1 MISENKKPDWS
12 DQFTVPG
19 NNMAIAQEISFRL
32 EQLILD
38 GGLAPEQKM
47 PSERQLSAKLGVS
60 RAVIREAL
68 HELQG
73 RGVIETRHGKG
84 SFVTHIV
91 SGSARVSEE
100 GPLLQMFAGH
110 RRTLY
115 DLLEVREQLEG
126 QAAYLAALRATP
138 QDLHRITKA
147 FASLDQTDPLSNAQ
161 PDHSFHQAIV
171 EASHNPVLVHVLNGL
186 KNLMLLTVQAAVANL
201 NPREEMRNRI
211 TRQHR
216 RIYQAIMARKPDAAK
231 RLAMS
236 HVRFVNDSMQDIE
249 RQGTTI
255 IRVSLD
261 QPPRTPDAAT
271 HNSSGQA

>member
-1 MISENKKPDWS
+1 
-12 DQFTVPG
+12 
-19 NNMAIAQEISFRL
+19 MAIAQEISFRL

-38 GGLAPEQKM
+38 GGMAPEQKM
-47 PSERQLSAKLGVS
+47 PSERQLAARLGVS

-84 SFVTHIV
+84 SFVSRIV
-91 SGSARVSEE
+91 PAHEE
-100 GPLLQMFAGH
+100 GTGTGPLLQMFTGH
-110 RRTLY
+110 ARTLY

-147 FASLDQTDPLSNAQ
+147 FATLDQTDPLSNAR

-186 KNLMLLTVQAAVANL
+186 KNLMLLTVQASVANL

-211 TRQHR
+211 ATQHR
-216 RIYQAIMARKPDAAK
+216 RIYQAIMARKPEAAK
-231 RLAMS
+231 RLAAA
-236 HVRFVNDSMQDIE
+236 HVRFVNESMRDIE
-249 RQGTTI
+249 RQGTKI
-255 IRVSLD
+255 IRVSMD
-261 QPPRTPDAAT
+261 QPPTDTGIEA
-271 HNSSGQA
+271 H

>member
-1 MISENKKPDWS
+1 
-12 DQFTVPG
+12 
-19 NNMAIAQEISFRL
+19 MAIAQEISFRL

-47 PSERQLSAKLGVS
+47 PSERQLATRLGVS
-60 RAVIREAL
+60 RAIIREAL

-73 RGVIETRHGKG
+73 RGVIETHHGKG
-84 SFVTHIV
+84 SFVSRIV
-91 SGSARVSEE
+91 SAHQDGTED
-100 GPLLQMFAGH
+100 GPLLQMFTGH
-110 RRTLY
+110 PRTLY

-126 QAAYLAALRATP
+126 QAAFLAAKRATP

-147 FASLDQTDPLSNAQ
+147 FATLDQTDPLTNAR

-186 KNLMLLTVQAAVANL
+186 KNLMLLTVQASVANL

-211 TRQHR
+211 ASQHR
-216 RIYQAIMARKPDAAK
+216 RLYQAIMARKPEASK
-231 RLAMS
+231 RLATA
-236 HVRFVNDSMQDIE
+236 HVRFVNESMREIE
-249 RQGTTI
+249 RQGNKI

-261 QPPRTPDAAT
+261 QPLKD
-271 HNSSGQA
+271 SGTGAQESPSHA

>member
-1 MISENKKPDWS
+1 
-12 DQFTVPG
+12 
-19 NNMAIAQEISFRL
+19 MAIAQEISFRL

-47 PSERQLSAKLGVS
+47 PSERQLETRLGVS

-84 SFVTHIV
+84 SFVSRIV
-91 SGSARVSEE
+91 SGSEENGEE
-100 GPLLQMFAGH
+100 GPLLQMFSGH
-110 RRTLY
+110 PRTLY
-115 DLLEVREQLEG
+115 DLLEVREQLES

-138 QDLHRITKA
+138 QDLHKITKA
-147 FASLDQTDPLSNAQ
+147 FSALDQTDPLSNAR

-186 KNLMLLTVQAAVANL
+186 KNLMLMTVQASVANL

-211 TRQHR
+211 ATQHR
-216 RIYQAIMARKPDAAK
+216 RLYQAIMARKPDSARRMAT
-231 RLAMS
+231 A
-236 HVRFVNDSMQDIE
+236 HVRFVSESMREIE
-249 RQGTTI
+249 RQGTKI
-255 IRVSLD
+255 IRVSMD
-261 QPPRTPDAAT
+261 QPLTDMDAKA
-271 HNSSGQA
+271 H

>member
-1 MISENKKPDWS
+1 
-12 DQFTVPG
+12 
-19 NNMAIAQEISFRL
+19 MAIAQEISFRL

-38 GGLAPEQKM
+38 GGMAPEQKM
-47 PSERQLSAKLGVS
+47 PSERQLAARLGVS

-84 SFVTHIV
+84 SFVSRIV
-91 SGSARVSEE
+91 SAHEDGADA
-100 GPLLQMFAGH
+100 GPLLQMFTGH
-110 RRTLY
+110 PRTLY

-126 QAAYLAALRATP
+126 QAAYLAAQRATP

-147 FASLDQTDPLSNAQ
+147 FATLDQADPLSNAG

-186 KNLMLLTVQAAVANL
+186 KNLMLLTVQASVANL

-211 TRQHR
+211 TTQHR

-231 RLAMS
+231 RLATA
-236 HVRFVNDSMQDIE
+236 HVRFVNESMRDIE
-249 RQGTTI
+249 RQGTKI
-255 IRVSLD
+255 IRVSMD
-261 QPPRTPDAAT
+261 QPLTDT
-271 HNSSGQA
+271 GTKSH

>member
-1 MISENKKPDWS
+1 
-12 DQFTVPG
+12 
-19 NNMAIAQEISFRL
+19 MAIAQEISFRL

-38 GGLAPEQKM
+38 GGLAPGQKM
-47 PSERQLSAKLGVS
+47 PSERQLSTRLGVS
-60 RAVIREAL
+60 RSVIREAL

-73 RGVIETRHGKG
+73 RGVVETRHGMG
-84 SFVTHIV
+84 SFVSRIV
-91 SGSARVSEE
+91 STHGDGGEE

-110 RRTLY
+110 PRTLY

-147 FASLDQTDPLSNAQ
+147 FSALDQTDPLSNAK

-186 KNLMLLTVQAAVANL
+186 KNLMLLTVQASVANL

-211 TRQHR
+211 STQHR
-216 RIYQAIMARKPDAAK
+216 RIYQAVMARKPEAAK
-231 RLAMS
+231 RLAS
-236 HVRFVNDSMQDIE
+236 AHVKFVHEAMKGIE
-249 RQGTTI
+249 REGTKI

-261 QPPRTPDAAT
+261 RA
-271 HNSSGQA
+271 

>member
-1 MISENKKPDWS
+1 
-12 DQFTVPG
+12 
-19 NNMAIAQEISFRL
+19 MAIAQEISYKL

-47 PSERQLSAKLGVS
+47 PSERQLATRLGVS

-84 SFVTHIV
+84 SFVARIV
-91 SGSARVSEE
+91 SSNEEGEVE
-100 GPLLQMFAGH
+100 GPLLHMFNGH
-110 RRTLY
+110 PRTLF

-126 QAAYLAALRATP
+126 QAAFLAAKRATS
-138 QDLHRITKA
+138 QDLHRITRA
-147 FASLDQTDPLSNAQ
+147 FSALDETDPLSNAK

-186 KNLMLLTVQAAVANL
+186 KNLMLLTVQASVANL
-201 NPREEMRNRI
+201 NPREEMRRKI
-211 TRQHR
+211 TNQHR

-231 RLAMS
+231 RLAMA
-236 HVRFVNDSMQDIE
+236 HVRFVNDSMREIE
-249 RQGTTI
+249 QQGTKI

-261 QPPRTPDAAT
+261 RA
-271 HNSSGQA
+271 